1 MVRLLA
7 GNCEQRRI
15 WPRLRGQGIS
25 LALHLTAVLVICGQ
39 QWLLA
44 LLSTFAA
51 VPQPAPP
58 AAYTLTI
65 LAPPP
70 GKHVRTNALS
80 FQTGPKEPDTGE
92 TSAPLI
98 ADSTNISFDSDDTR
112 QLLPVLAAYG
122 GLIVFVPVLDR
133 VHPTG
138 AFRPDGSEAAIPASL
153 DHWIR
158 IRLPNTSWWPEVE
171 ALCSI
176 GNPDGT
182 LEAVAVFPP
191 AYRSALGAAV
201 QARMAGMKSSGRVVG
216 VALHLEAGQPAGVR
230 VREIRLA
237 TDKNV
242 RIG

>member
-7 GNCEQRRI
+7 DEVGEHRI
-15 WPRLRGQGIS
+15 WPRVRGQGIS
-25 LALHLTAVLVICGQ
+25 LSLHLIVILALCGQ

-44 LLSTFAA
+44 LLSGFSA
-51 VPQPAPP
+51 VPQPEPP
-58 AAYTLTI
+58 PAYTLTV

-70 GKHVRTNALS
+70 GKHVHTNALS
-80 FQTGPKEPDTGE
+80 FQNGAQQPADGE
-92 TSAPLI
+92 TSPVI
-98 ADSTNISFDSDDTR
+98 ADSTDISFDSDDTR
-112 QLLPVLAAYG
+112 QLLPVLEAYG

-171 ALCSI
+171 ALCSVA
-176 GNPDGT
+176 NPDGM

-191 AYRSALGAAV
+191 AYRAALGAAV
-201 QARMAGMKSSGRVVG
+201 QARMAEMKSSGRIVG
-216 VALHLEAGQPAGVR
+216 VGLRLEAGQPAGVR
-230 VREIRLA
+230 VRAIRLA
-237 TDKNV
+237 SDKAV

>member
-7 GNCEQRRI
+7 DDPLGHGI
-15 WPRLRGQGIS
+15 WPRVRGQGIS
-25 LALHLTAVLVICGQ
+25 LGIHLAAILAICGQ

-44 LLSTFAA
+44 LLSALSA
-51 VPQPAPP
+51 VPQREPPP
-58 AAYTLTI
+58 AYKLTI

-70 GKHVRTNALS
+70 GKHVHTNALS
-80 FQTGPKEPDTGE
+80 FRTGAPEPTVGE
-92 TSAPLI
+92 TSPVV
-98 ADSTNISFDSDDTR
+98 ADSTDISFDSDDTR

-158 IRLPNTSWWPEVE
+158 IRLPNTSWWPEVD
-171 ALCSI
+171 ALCSVA
-176 GNPDGT
+176 NPDGT
-182 LEAVAVFPP
+182 LEVVAVFPP

-201 QARMAGMKSSGRVVG
+201 QARMVEMKSSGRVVG
-216 VALHLEAGQPAGVR
+216 VGLRLEAGQPAGVR
-230 VREIRLA
+230 VRAIRLA
-237 TDKNV
+237 GDK
-242 RIG
+242 IG